1 MAHEDILIGSRLL
14 WFLNTLS
21 GCTHTAP
28 VTSHQLLL
36 VHSTLWFGNW
46 PLRIQQT
53 TPRLNGTPNAA
64 WRVGWFVRCE
74 NRIRDSLFPLYNSHL
89 YRLARSSILVCC
101 WMLLKQALW
110 EHFLQT
116 EYWTFQHLF
125 FFCFFL
131 SVLRAS
137 LDLRGFLWYADI
149 SHSQVCCKTCQN
161 HDEIFVLNVFTL
173 SVYQGMRTIW
183 VLKHT
188 GKQVFILSCH
198 LVPTFM
204 G

>member
-1 MAHEDILIGSRLL
+1 MAREDILIGSRLL

-21 GCTHTAP
+21 GCTYTAP

-53 TPRLNGTPNAA
+53 TPRLNGAPNAA

-89 YRLARSSILVCC
+89 YRLARSIILVCC

-116 EYWTFQHLF
+116 EYWTFQRLF
-125 FFCFFL
+125 FLNIFFI
-131 SVLRAS
+131 SPQS
-137 LDLRGFLWYADI
+137 FIGFARFLV
-149 SHSQVCCKTCQN
+149 VCR
-161 HDEIFVLNVFTL
+161 H
-173 SVYQGMRTIW
+173 
-183 VLKHT
+183 
-188 GKQVFILSCH
+188 
-198 LVPTFM
+198 
-204 G
+204 